1 MKKVLQYI
9 LIVIIFLAGLS
20 LLLYPFISNEWNN
33 YRQSQLIATYDQILE
48 EKKEEVDYTDQWEQA
63 RAYNQKLMPMVLPD
77 SFAVAAAS
85 EEPDPEYMACL
96 NLLGDGMMG
105 YVEIPKINIKLPIY
119 HTTDKEVLETA
130 VGHLEGSNLPV
141 GGEGTH
147 AVLSAHRGLPSAV
160 LFTDLDRM
168 AEGDHF
174 LIYVLD
180 DILCYEVDQIMVI
193 EPWETDCLAAVEG
206 QEYVTLMTCTPYGVN
221 SHRLMV
227 RGHRVPYEEE
237 VEEVIQEEAKVSGQ
251 ISIHTDYLLWMIV
264 GLIVTA
270 FFVVVLII
278 VDGFTSRRKREK
290 ALKDLE
296 LEH

>member
-1 MKKVLQYI
+1 MKKALQYI

-48 EKKEEVDYTDQWEQA
+48 EKKEEVDYTEQWEQA
-63 RAYNQKLMPMVLPD
+63 RAYNEKLMPMVLPD

-96 NLLGDGMMG
+96 NLLDDGMMG
-105 YVEIPKINIKLPIY
+105 YIEIPKINIKLPIY

-180 DILCYEVDQIMVI
+180 DVLCYEVDQISVI
-193 EPWETDCLAAVEG
+193 EPWDTDCLAAVEG
-206 QEYVTLMTCTPYGVN
+206 QELVTLMTCTPYGVN
-221 SHRLMV
+221 THRLMV

-237 VEEVIQEEAKVSGQ
+237 VEEVMQEEAKVSGQ